1 MYRNTANN
9 DVYLNS
15 SRQAAK
21 YWTYQGGHYF
31 SVAPSGTADTAISW
45 TTAMTIANTGDVEVE
60 TGNLVIGTSGKGIDF
75 SATANGSGTMTSEV
89 LDDYETGTWTPR
101 VYQNGSN
108 EITSPIYAS
117 GTYTKIGNQ
126 LHLTGYFYK
135 NTSPTSASGTWEI
148 WNLPYAIKTAVA
160 GSYQYASAGYNRINN
175 SYLGFNGAGGHGSRW
190 QSNSA
195 SRLILYGEGY
205 NNSWTTGNIEFSFNA
220 TFTV

>member
-1 MYRNTANN
+1 M
-9 DVYLNS
+9 
-15 SRQAAK
+15 
-21 YWTYQGGHYF
+21 H
-31 SVAPSGTADTAISW
+31 
-45 TTAMTIANTGDVEVE
+45 
-60 TGNLVIGTSGKGIDF
+60 
-75 SATANGSGTMTSEV
+75 
-89 LDDYETGTWTPR
+89 
-101 VYQNGSN
+101 
-108 EITSPIYAS
+108 AS

-135 NTSPTSASGTWEI
+135 NTSPTSASGIWEI

-160 GSYQYASAGYNRINN
+160 GSYQYASGGYNRINN

-195 SRLILYGEGY
+195 SRLILYGEGQ